1 MESEDGRRMDATSTE
16 SRREEVA
23 TDDDREEMATDDDR
37 EEVATNDDR
46 EDGATNDECGD
57 ATTNDDRGDVM
68 FYVDDVQLILD
79 AEPTLREIRRGVRRF
94 QDYVAGRLTRERT
107 PPAGREQRDTVGVRL
122 RDEFSIYVQDEG
134 RRWRRISPARGEDAR
149 NNEQ

>member
-23 TDDDREEMATDDDR
+23 TDDDREEVATD
-37 EEVATNDDR
+37 DDR
-46 EDGATNDECGD
+46 EDGATNDERGD
-57 ATTNDDRGDVM
+57 ATTNDDREDVM

-79 AEPTLREIRRGVRRF
+79 AESTLREIRRGVRRF

-122 RDEFSIYVQDEG
+122 RDEFSIYVQDEE